1 MKELKKPERI
11 YIEDFDIY
19 VKPRLLDAE
28 IQKICNNVIKFK
40 TWAEREKTIN
50 LMTFIYATEIADKE
64 DEITKWEDYYYS
76 KFSSMESALAKLN
89 QTQSSLAG
97 YFS

>member
-1 MKELKKPERI
+1 MSTCSVMIADTLYYDKQMTKE
-11 YIEDFDIY
+11 YTSY
-19 VKPRLLDAE
+19 SS
-28 IQKICNNVIKFK
+28 KIS
-40 TWAEREKTIN
+40 
-50 LMTFIYATEIADKE
+50 DKE
-64 DEITKWEDYYYS
+64 DDITKWEDYYYK

>member
-1 MKELKKPERI
+1 MASSSVSSAYTLYNDKQMTKE
-11 YIEDFDIY
+11 YTSY
-19 VKPRLLDAE
+19 TS
-28 IQKICNNVIKFK
+28 KIS
-40 TWAEREKTIN
+40 
-50 LMTFIYATEIADKE
+50 DKE
-64 DEITKWEDYYYS
+64 DEITKWEDYYYK